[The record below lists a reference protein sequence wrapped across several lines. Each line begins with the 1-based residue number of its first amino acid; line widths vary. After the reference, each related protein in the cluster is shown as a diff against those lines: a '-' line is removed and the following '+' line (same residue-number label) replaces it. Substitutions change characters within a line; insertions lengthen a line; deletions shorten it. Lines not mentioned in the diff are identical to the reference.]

1 MTAPDLPI
9 PAAAGPSSGGGSAEV
24 GIRPSVDEAAGVRA
38 RLDAAPMSRTQII
51 AIAITFLL
59 SALDGYDVLSV
70 TFAAPALTL
79 AWGIGKA
86 ALGIVLAA
94 GLGGMA
100 LGAFLLAPL
109 ADMVGR
115 KPMIVVAL
123 VLMALGMLFCS
134 FAGSL
139 EELALYRVIAGLGI
153 GGCVAI
159 INPIAAEFAN
169 ARYRGFTIAVMA
181 IGYPVGGMVGGLGA
195 ALLLAHYDWRAVFLA
210 GFVGAVLLL
219 PVVILLLP
227 ESIAYLLTRRREGS
241 LARLNAVLA
250 RCGQPPVLALPEDSA
265 PRRRGYAAV
274 FARGQIGATLWIM
287 SVNLMLVFTI
297 YFFLSWMPQMIA
309 DAGFAATRASLASA
323 VANLAGVAGGL
334 LIGWLARRHS
344 LRGLVSGHMILLGL
358 AIAAFGM
365 MPPVFP
371 LLLLVSGLC
380 GFLLFG
386 AASGMYATLATTF
399 DDEARASGT
408 GFVSGT
414 GRVSSAIAPAA
425 AGWLFHAGLGTAWV
439 SLIFGVCSLLA
450 GVLLFSGW
458 KRFRPS

>member
-1 MTAPDLPI
+1 MEDVMTVPELPI
-9 PAAAGPSSGGGSAEV
+9 SAAAQPSPGEGGAQ
-24 GIRPSVDEAAGVRA
+24 DVRA

-70 TFAAPALTL
+70 TFAAPALTI

-100 LGAFLLAPL
+100 VGAFALAPL

-115 KPMIVVAL
+115 KPMILVAL
-123 VLMALGMLFCS
+123 ALMALGMLLCA
-134 FAGSL
+134 FATSL

-169 ARYRGFTIAVMA
+169 ARYRALTVSIMA

-210 GFVGAVLLL
+210 GFVAALLL
-219 PVVILLLP
+219 VPVVILALP

-241 LARLNAVLA
+241 LARLNAVLV
-250 RCGQPPVLALPEDSA
+250 RCGQPPLAALAESGA

-274 FARGQIGATLWIM
+274 FARDQIGATLWIM
-287 SVNLMLVFTI
+287 SVNLLLVQTI

-309 DAGFAATRASLASA
+309 DAGFPATRASLASA
-323 VANLAGVAGGL
+323 VANLAGAAGGL
-334 LIGWLARRHS
+334 LLGWLARRHS
-344 LRGLVSGHMILLGL
+344 LRGLVSGQLVLMGVMTAL
-358 AIAAFGM
+358 FGVT
-365 MPPVFP
+365 PPVFP
-371 LLLLVSGLC
+371 LMLLVSGLC
-380 GFLLFG
+380 GFFLFG
-386 AASGMYATLATTF
+386 AASGMYAALATTF
-399 DDEARASGT
+399 GDEARAAGT
-408 GFVSGT
+408 GFVSGM

-425 AGWLFHAGLGTAWV
+425 AGWLFHAGLGTASV
-439 SLIFGVCSLLA
+439 SLIFGAISLLA
-450 GVLLFSGW
+450 GALLFWGW
-458 KRFRPS
+458 KRFRPC